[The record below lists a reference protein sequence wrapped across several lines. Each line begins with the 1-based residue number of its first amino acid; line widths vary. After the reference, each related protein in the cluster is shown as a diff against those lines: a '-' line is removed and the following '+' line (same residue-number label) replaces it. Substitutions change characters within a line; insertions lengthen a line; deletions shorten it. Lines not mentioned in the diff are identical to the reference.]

1 MVSLI
6 CSNLVQKRGLIHGT
20 TRKKKGAGFTG
31 FECEGCLY
39 ISIGVIIGCLIIGFI
54 IWQLVMLGQILGVV
68 LGIITFGSLLVT
80 FFAHFSI
87 SGRGDNPSLAFKLKV
102 AATILFVV
110 FLIEAIHTIVV
121 FWTPILYPVV
131 QSLLA
136 SANWSTDGGLV
147 LILVGGF
154 FLVII
159 AAFFS
164 IPVCLWTSICRKSKE
179 KDELPPPTIP
189 PTEKEEKG
197 IRLTKC
203 PTCGTKL
210 GVDETF
216 CGNCGVAIDSHKI

>member
-1 MVSLI
+1 MAHPPDLDEPE
-6 CSNLVQKRGLIHGT
+6 
-20 TRKKKGAGFTG
+20 KKKGVSFTG
-31 FECEGCLY
+31 FECEGCFY

-68 LGIITFGSLLVT
+68 LGIITFGFLLVT

-87 SGRGDNPSLAFKLKV
+87 SSRGDNPSLALKLKV
-102 AATILFVV
+102 AATILFFV

-121 FWTPILYPVV
+121 FWTPLLYPVV

-136 SANWSTDGGLV
+136 SVNLSTDGGLV

-164 IPVCLWTSICRKSKE
+164 IPVCLWTSICRSSKE
-179 KDELPPPTIP
+179 KDELAPSTVPPSGKVEEEIRPSECP
-189 PTEKEEKG
+189 ACGVKLVGDEK
-197 IRLTKC
+197 
-203 PTCGTKL
+203 
-210 GVDETF
+210 F
-216 CGNCGVAIDSHKI
+216 CGNCGSAI

>member
-1 MVSLI
+1 MAESE
-6 CSNLVQKRGLIHGT
+6 
-20 TRKKKGAGFTG
+20 KKKSVSFSG
-31 FECEGCLY
+31 FECEGCFYLA
-39 ISIGVIIGCLIIGFI
+39 IGVIIGCLIIGFI

-87 SGRGDNPSLAFKLKV
+87 SGRRDNPSLAFKLKV

-110 FLIEAIHTIVV
+110 FLIEAVHTIVV

-136 SANWSTDGGLV
+136 SANWSTDSGLV

-164 IPVCLWTSICRKSKE
+164 IPVCLWTNICRNSKQKE
-179 KDELPPPTIP
+179 ELPPQTVPLSGKVKEEVR
-189 PTEKEEKG
+189 PTE
-197 IRLTKC
+197 C
-203 PTCGTKL
+203 PACGAKIS
-210 GVDETF
+210 GEETF
-216 CGNCGVAIDSHKI
+216 CGNCGVAIESS

>member
-1 MVSLI
+1 MA
-6 CSNLVQKRGLIHGT
+6 QPE
-20 TRKKKGAGFTG
+20 KKKGVSFSG
-31 FECEGCLY
+31 FECEGCFYL
-39 ISIGVIIGCLIIGFI
+39 SIGVIIGCLIIGFI

-68 LGIITFGSLLVT
+68 LGIITFGLLLVT

-87 SGRGDNPSLAFKLKV
+87 SSRGENPSLALKLKI

-110 FLIEAIHTIVV
+110 FLIEAVHTIVV

-154 FLVII
+154 FIVII

-164 IPVCLWTSICRKSKE
+164 IPVCLWTNICRSSKE
-179 KDELPPPTIP
+179 KEELTPHTVPLSGKVEEEVR
-189 PTEKEEKG
+189 PTE
-197 IRLTKC
+197 C
-203 PTCGTKL
+203 PACGTKL
-210 GVDETF
+210 GGEEKF
-216 CGNCGVAIDSHKI
+216 CGNCGVAIGSD

>member
-1 MVSLI
+1 M
-6 CSNLVQKRGLIHGT
+6 T
-20 TRKKKGAGFTG
+20 EPEKKKGVSFTG
-31 FECEGCLY
+31 FECEGCFY

-68 LGIITFGSLLVT
+68 LGIITFGFLLVT

-87 SGRGDNPSLAFKLKV
+87 ADRGDNPRLALILKV
-102 AATILFVV
+102 VATILFVV
-110 FLIEAIHTIVV
+110 FLIEAVHTIVV

-131 QSLLA
+131 QSVFA

-179 KDELPPPTIP
+179 KDELTPQTDLPTG
-189 PTEKEEKG
+189 KVEKG
-197 IRLTKC
+197 IRPTEC

-210 GVDETF
+210 GGKEKF
-216 CGNCGVAIDSHKI
+216 CGNCGVAIDSDKI

>member
-1 MVSLI
+1 M
-6 CSNLVQKRGLIHGT
+6 T
-20 TRKKKGAGFTG
+20 EPEKKKGVGFTG

-54 IWQLVMLGQILGVV
+54 IWQLAMLGQILGVV
-68 LGIITFGSLLVT
+68 LGIITFGSLLAT

-87 SGRGDNPSLAFKLKV
+87 SSRGDNPSLAFKLKV
-102 AATILFVV
+102 AATILFFV

-136 SANWSTDGGLV
+136 SVNLSTDGGLV

-164 IPVCLWTSICRKSKE
+164 IPVCLWTSICRSSKE
-179 KDELPPPTIP
+179 KDEISPQTTPLSG
-189 PTEKEEKG
+189 KEEEK
-197 IRLTKC
+197 IRPTKC
-203 PTCGTKL
+203 PTCGVKL
-210 GVDETF
+210 GGDEKF
-216 CGNCGVAIDSHKI
+216 CGNCGVAIDSNKI